1 MKMFR
6 YILKGSFYSHE
17 LGMFETLEDA
27 LAQFENLKDVSEVY
41 NGLVGW
47 TNENQSNATQLVASG
62 TDQTIYTL
70 ISN

>member
-17 LGMFETLEDA
+17 LGLFETLEDA
-27 LAQFENLKDVSEVY
+27 LAQFENLNDVSEVY

-47 TNENQSNATQLVASG
+47 TNEN
-62 TDQTIYTL
+62 
-70 ISN
+70 